1 MTTLR
6 VQDHSYLII
15 GGTTKAATTSL
26 FSYLAAH
33 PQICAAN
40 LKETRFFLD
49 ADYPLSSKYRFED
62 GLDKYE
68 EFFSHSSPTNFFRL
82 EATPDYLY
90 SPGTAQR
97 INESLPH
104 TKLVFILREPISRLI
119 SWYRFAQQIGQIP
132 QNYAFETYVQ
142 EQWQAIEQGLQR
154 PQHMRALEQG
164 RYSVYLQSYFELFG
178 YDNVYV
184 TFQEDLAKD
193 PKSVVQAICCFAGIA
208 SSLYENYEFKIINST
223 QAMKNSKLHSRYVN
237 LRFRL
242 RKYLHNRVIIRKI
255 LRQFRLLIEPA
266 YYRLNTQD
274 TEAFQI
280 SDSTKTFLE
289 DYYKHD
295 VNTLQNLLSK
305 PAPWQIGTASYS
317 ELIKK

>member
-1 MTTLR
+1 
-6 VQDHSYLII
+6 
-15 GGTTKAATTSL
+15 
-26 FSYLAAH
+26 
-33 PQICAAN
+33 CAAN

-49 ADYPLSSKYRFED
+49 ADYPLSSKYQFED
-62 GLDKYE
+62 GLDKYK
-68 EFFSHSSPTNFFRL
+68 EFFNHYSPTNLFRL

-97 INESLPH
+97 IKESLPH

-132 QNYAFETYVQ
+132 QDYTFETYVQ

-154 PQHMRALEQG
+154 PQYMRALEQG
-164 RYSVYLQSYFELFG
+164 CYWVYLQPYFELFG
-178 YDNVYV
+178 TDNVYV

-193 PKSVVQAICCFAGIA
+193 PKAVVQSICCFAGII
-208 SSLYENYEFKIINST
+208 SSFYENYEFKIINST

-242 RKYLHNRVIIRKI
+242 RKYLHNRVVIRKI
-255 LRQFRLLIEPA
+255 LRQLRLLVEPA
-266 YYRLNTQD
+266 YYRLNTQA
-274 TEAFQI
+274 TETFEI

-289 DYYKHD
+289 DYYKQD
-295 VNTLQNLLSK
+295 VNTLQNLLGKSV
-305 PAPWQIGTASYS
+305 PWQTKTASYS
-317 ELIKK
+317 ELKKNN